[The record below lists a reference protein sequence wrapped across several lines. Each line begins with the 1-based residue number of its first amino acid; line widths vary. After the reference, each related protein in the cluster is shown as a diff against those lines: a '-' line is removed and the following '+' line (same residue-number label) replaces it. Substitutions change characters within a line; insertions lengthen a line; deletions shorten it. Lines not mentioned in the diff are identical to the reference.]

1 MRGTPIASP
10 GLLGEL
16 FWLLSHPA
24 CVTLSASTLGVALLA
39 GVGFE
44 SVWTQA
50 LALFTTCAG
59 LAQLT
64 TQTTAVKRGL
74 IPWVAGAILLLIGV
88 GTQIS
93 ASGHVTLPEGARVE
107 AYERGEDVKVEHHL
121 GATLSLKRAQGT
133 EGDTLAFD
141 LGGTQQQ
148 EISERAL
155 LDGEL
160 LSIGPWNL
168 SFEELQ
174 RDSQSPRALLKVTP
188 RSGGETRS
196 LWVRT
201 GDRVS
206 PDGQL
211 SVTAFDITGNYNSPK
226 IKDLGAAVDLELSW
240 RAQAGAGEVSKERAW
255 HFTDVPQ
262 LNKEAGVSPWV
273 VQVERVEASPVYV
286 LRMSSR
292 ASMTWIWLGL
302 CLWAVSLLL
311 DMKRS
316 VSAPLSSV

>member
-24 CVTLSASTLGVALLA
+24 CVTLSASTLGVTLLS

-50 LALFTTCAG
+50 LALCTTCAG

-64 TQTTAVKRGL
+64 TQIRSIQRGL
-74 IPWVAGAILLLIGV
+74 IPWFVGATLLLIGV
-88 GTQIS
+88 ATQMNS
-93 ASGHVTLPEGARVE
+93 SGLVTLPEGARVE
-107 AYERGEDVKVEHHL
+107 AYERGGDVKVAHHL
-121 GATLSLKRAQGT
+121 GATLSLKRT
-133 EGDTLAFD
+133 EGATGDALAFD

-148 EISERAL
+148 VISERAL

-160 LSIGPWNL
+160 LSIGPWSL
-168 SFEELQ
+168 SFKELR
-174 RDSQSPRALLKVTP
+174 RDSKSPRALIKMTP
-188 RSGGETRS
+188 RSGGEARS
-196 LWVRT
+196 LWIRS

-211 SVTAFDITGNYNSPK
+211 SLTAFDITGNYNSPQ
-226 IKDLGAAVDLELSW
+226 IKDLGAAIDLELSW
-240 RAQAGAGEVSKERAW
+240 RAQAGAGEVAKERAW
-255 HFTDVPQ
+255 HFVDIPQ
-262 LNKEAGVSPWV
+262 LNQEAGVSPWV

-302 CLWAVSLLL
+302 CMWALSLLL
-311 DMKRS
+311 DMKQNI
-316 VSAPLSSV
+316 SAPRASV